1 MAARRLWGC
10 AKCFTQGRYQRRAGQ
25 GLLNLFTGE
34 KRDHGGGSSY
44 VDARDYAISAAE
56 SNGGSQ
62 LAGTWDNHASH
73 LSKTSEG
80 LMSKNPRYFIQ
91 LSLRVWVLMFVACLP
106 AHAANGAKASN
117 GLPPVFLQA
126 LKKAGVPENAL
137 TVDVRR
143 AISGE
148 TLVAHNNQVIFRP
161 ASIMKLVT
169 TQAALEFLGPNHRWI
184 TRVHIDGVQRGDVL
198 QGDLIIEGS
207 GDPRFAYEDL
217 WRLLRQLRAIGIRE
231 IRGGVVMDRSLFQ
244 RLPDDTP
251 SFDGQTNRAYNALPD
266 ALLLDAKALQVKLM
280 PESGNPR
287 VLFAIEPPMADF
299 VVEPPAIGQGECGDL
314 RTMLKPEL
322 NGKTLRFGG
331 SYPISCGQKVLSFH
345 LHTLNHVQYFDA
357 VVRQLWT
364 EIGGTITGPTREG
377 RVPATA
383 KEILQWQSVTLG
395 QSIRDINK
403 YSNNVMARNLLLS
416 VVAERG
422 GTPATATAASAKVL
436 SWMSASGID
445 TTGMVLENG
454 SGLSREERI
463 SAQTLA
469 RLLQRAWQSST
480 MPEFMASLPLAG
492 VDGTM
497 SRRLSDRAVKANAH
511 IKTGSL
517 GDVMSIAGYVTAK
530 SGKRIIVVCMV
541 NHPNASAMRQGF
553 DQLLQWVYDNGD

>member
-1 MAARRLWGC
+1 
-10 AKCFTQGRYQRRAGQ
+10 
-25 GLLNLFTGE
+25 
-34 KRDHGGGSSY
+34 
-44 VDARDYAISAAE
+44 
-56 SNGGSQ
+56 
-62 LAGTWDNHASH
+62 
-73 LSKTSEG
+73 
-80 LMSKNPRYFIQ
+80 
-91 LSLRVWVLMFVACLP
+91 
-106 AHAANGAKASN
+106 
-117 GLPPVFLQA
+117 
-126 LKKAGVPENAL
+126 
-137 TVDVRR
+137 
-143 AISGE
+143 
-148 TLVAHNNQVIFRP
+148 
-161 ASIMKLVT
+161 
-169 TQAALEFLGPNHRWI
+169 
-184 TRVHIDGVQRGDVL
+184 
-198 QGDLIIEGS
+198 
-207 GDPRFAYEDL
+207 
-217 WRLLRQLRAIGIRE
+217 
-231 IRGGVVMDRSLFQ
+231 
-244 RLPDDTP
+244 
-251 SFDGQTNRAYNALPD
+251 
-266 ALLLDAKALQVKLM
+266 
-280 PESGNPR
+280 
-287 VLFAIEPPMADF
+287 
-299 VVEPPAIGQGECGDL
+299 
-314 RTMLKPEL
+314 MLKPEL

-331 SYPISCGQKVLSFH
+331 SYPISCGQKVLSLH

-357 VVRQLWT
+357 VFRQLWS
-364 EIGGTITGPTREG
+364 EIGGAINGPTREG

-445 TTGMVLENG
+445 TTGLVLENG

-541 NHPNASAMRQGF
+541 NHPNAGAMRQGF

>member
-1 MAARRLWGC
+1 MLKQPTYLPQFA
-10 AKCFTQGRYQRRAGQ
+10 
-25 GLLNLFTGE
+25 LLVWALL
-34 KRDHGGGSSY
+34 
-44 VDARDYAISAAE
+44 
-56 SNGGSQ
+56 
-62 LAGTWDNHASH
+62 LA
-73 LSKTSEG
+73 
-80 LMSKNPRYFIQ
+80 
-91 LSLRVWVLMFVACLP
+91 ACLP
-106 AHAANGAKASN
+106 AHATNEVQGPN
-117 GLPPVFLQA
+117 RLPSVFAQA
-126 LKKAGVPENAL
+126 LKKAGIPENAV

-143 AISGE
+143 AINGE
-148 TLVAHNNQVIFRP
+148 TLVAHNHQMIFRP

-169 TQAALEFLGPNHRWI
+169 TQAALEILGPNHRWI
-184 TRVHIDGVQRGDVL
+184 TRLHIDGVQNGDVL
-198 QGDLIIEGS
+198 QGDLIIEGG

-231 IRGGVVMDRSLFQ
+231 IRGGIVMDRTLFQ

-251 SFDGQTNRAYNALPD
+251 SFDGQSNRAYNALPD
-266 ALLLDAKALQVKLM
+266 ALLLDAKALQVKFM

-287 VLFAIEPPMADF
+287 VLLSIEPPMADF
-299 VVEPPAIGQGECGDL
+299 VVEPPALGLGECGDL
-314 RTMLKPEL
+314 RTMLKPEFT
-322 NGKTLRFGG
+322 GKTLRFGG
-331 SYPISCGQKVLSFH
+331 SYPIACGQKVLSLH

-357 VVRQLWT
+357 VFRQLWN
-364 EIGGTITGPTREG
+364 EIGGTIAGPTREG
-377 RVPATA
+377 RVTASA
-383 KEILQWQSVTLG
+383 KEILQWPSVTLG

-422 GTPATATAASAKVL
+422 GVPATTTAASTKVL
-436 SWMSASGID
+436 SWLSASGID

-497 SRRLSDRAVKANAH
+497 SRRLSDRTVKANAH

-517 GDVMSIAGYVTAK
+517 GDVMSMAGYVTTK
-530 SGKRIIVVCMV
+530 SGKRVIVVCMV
-541 NHPNASAMRQGF
+541 NHPNAGAMRPGF
-553 DQLLQWVYDNGD
+553 DQLLQWVYDNAD

>member
-1 MAARRLWGC
+1 MTKPSTHFFQTVVR
-10 AKCFTQGRYQRRAGQ
+10 
-25 GLLNLFTGE
+25 
-34 KRDHGGGSSY
+34 
-44 VDARDYAISAAE
+44 ISILR
-56 SNGGSQ
+56 SV
-62 LAGTWDNHASH
+62 L
-73 LSKTSEG
+73 TSA
-80 LMSKNPRYFIQ
+80 LI
-91 LSLRVWVLMFVACLP
+91 FVACLP
-106 AHAANGAKASN
+106 AHATNETKVVSS
-117 GLPPVFLQA
+117 LPPVFAQA
-126 LKKAGVPENAL
+126 LKKAGIPENAVA
-137 TVDVRR
+137 VDIRR
-143 AISGE
+143 AISGD
-148 TLVAHNNQVIFRP
+148 TLVAYNNQAIFRP

-169 TQAALEFLGPNHRWI
+169 TQAALELLGPNHRWI
-184 TRVHIDGVQRGDVL
+184 TRLHIDGVQRGDVL

-244 RLPDDTP
+244 PLPDDTQ
-251 SFDGQTNRAYNALPD
+251 SFDGQANRAYNALPD
-266 ALLLDAKALQVKLM
+266 ALLLDAKALQVRLM
-280 PESGNPR
+280 PEAGNPR
-287 VLFAIEPPMADF
+287 VLIALEPPMADF
-299 VVEPPAIGQGECGDL
+299 VVEPPALGQGECGDL
-314 RTMLKPEL
+314 RTLLKPEL
-322 NGKTLRFGG
+322 TGKTLRFGG
-331 SYPISCGQKVLSFH
+331 SYPISCGQKVLSLH
-345 LHTLNHVQYFDA
+345 LNTLNHVQYFDA
-357 VVRQLWT
+357 VLRQLWS
-364 EIGGTITGPTREG
+364 EIGGTISGPTREG

-383 KEILQWQSVTLG
+383 KEILQWPSVTLG

-422 GTPATATAASAKVL
+422 GAPSTATAASAKVL
-436 SWMSASGID
+436 SWMTASGID
-445 TTGMVLENG
+445 TQGMVLENG

-463 SAQTLA
+463 SALTLA

-541 NHPNASAMRQGF
+541 NHQNAGAMRPGF

>member
-1 MAARRLWGC
+1 MSKHPRHFFHLP
-10 AKCFTQGRYQRRAGQ
+10 
-25 GLLNLFTGE
+25 LL
-34 KRDHGGGSSY
+34 
-44 VDARDYAISAAE
+44 V
-56 SNGGSQ
+56 
-62 LAGTWDNHASH
+62 
-73 LSKTSEG
+73 LSLV
-80 LMSKNPRYFIQ
+80 LMSAFT
-91 LSLRVWVLMFVACLP
+91 
-106 AHAANGAKASN
+106 AHATNEAKGN
-117 GLPPVFLQA
+117 NHLPPVFSQA
-126 LKKAGVPENAL
+126 LKKAGVPENAVA
-137 TVDVRR
+137 VDIRR
-143 AISGE
+143 VLSGE
-148 TLVAHNNQVIFRP
+148 ILVAHNNQAIFRP

-169 TQAALEFLGPNHRWI
+169 TQAALELLGPNYRWI
-184 TRVHIDGVQRGDVL
+184 TRLHIDGVRRDDVL

-231 IRGGVVMDRSLFQ
+231 IRGGIVMDRNLFQ

-251 SFDGQTNRAYNALPD
+251 PYDGQASRAYNALPD
-266 ALLLDAKALQVKLM
+266 AMLLDAKALQVKLM

-331 SYPISCGQKVLSFH
+331 RYPISCGQKVLSFH

-357 VVRQLWT
+357 VFRQLWSD
-364 EIGGTITGPTREG
+364 IGGTITGPTREG
-377 RVPATA
+377 RVHANA

-422 GTPATATAASAKVL
+422 GVPATATAASTRVL

-454 SGLSREERI
+454 SGLSKEERI
-463 SAQTLA
+463 SALTLA
-469 RLLQRAWQSST
+469 RLLQRAWQTST
-480 MPEFMASLPLAG
+480 MPEFIASLPLAG

-497 SRRLSDRAVKANAH
+497 SRRLSDRTVKANAH

-517 GDVMSIAGYVTAK
+517 GDVMSIAGYVTTK
-530 SGKRIIVVCMV
+530 SGKRVVVVCMV
-541 NHPNASAMRQGF
+541 NHANAGAMRPGF